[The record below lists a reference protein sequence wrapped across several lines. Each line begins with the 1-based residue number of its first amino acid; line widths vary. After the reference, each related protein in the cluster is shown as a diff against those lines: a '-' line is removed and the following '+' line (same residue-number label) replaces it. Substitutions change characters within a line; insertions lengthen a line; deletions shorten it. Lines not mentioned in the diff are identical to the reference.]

1 MAPRTRL
8 VSTLVSGWLL
18 LAASTAS
25 SGRGIQAPQ
34 PTPDAEL
41 FEAQVRPLLVNV
53 CFRCHT
59 DDEEGGLRLDSRE
72 NMLKGGEKGPAI
84 VPGDPEASLL
94 IKAVRHAP
102 GAPKMP
108 RKAQQLTDQQ
118 IDALAQW
125 IRIGAPWPAGSV
137 PAQTSVKVPDKAI
150 TAEQRAFWS
159 FQPMKKPMVPA
170 VSHGSWPK
178 SDIDRF
184 VLARLE
190 KDGLAPVRAADK
202 RTLIRRATLDLT
214 GLPPTYEEI
223 EAFEKDSS
231 AGAFAKVV
239 DRLLSSPQY
248 GERWGRYWLDV
259 ARYGEDDPRSL
270 DPEGRG
276 YAPYPNA
283 YLYRDWVV
291 KAFNDDLPYDLFIKA
306 QLAGDLLDERTRART
321 LPALGLL
328 GLGPWYYDNGSVE
341 ITHAD
346 ERHDRVDVVSRG
358 FLGLTVACARCHDH
372 KYDPILA
379 KDYYALAGVF
389 LNSPYHEYPLAP
401 KAVVDDYDA
410 QAKKI
415 EQKEKLLDKFL
426 ETESK
431 QLAETLAFSA
441 SSYMQSAWKVT
452 GEPKKEMARIA
463 NEDKLDFELFER
475 WIRFLA
481 KPPKFYPYLGDWQAM
496 IKQGGTAAQ
505 AKTLADKFQA
515 LILDVMFEKK
525 DIEEENEIIRNK
537 ALPGTK
543 QKKEANLPNEFVTND
558 DFCPG
563 CGLELKSLPAPKIQ
577 FWTDIFQ
584 RDLEEGYDPSY
595 AEYVRPGLLS
605 FRGWGVERFL
615 SGDRRTLVGNLRAD
629 IKAMKKALPPKYA
642 YVHGVQDVEK
652 PQNLQ
657 LAVRGNPMKLGD
669 EVPRH
674 FLTVLSPGAP
684 IPLTKGSGR
693 LELAD
698 IIANHPL
705 SSRVIVNRI
714 WKGHFG
720 TGIVDTP
727 SNFGAN
733 GEAPTDAALL
743 EYLASTFVENGR
755 SIKRLHRAI
764 MLSAVYRLSDETDA
778 AAAEKDS
785 GNRLYWR
792 ANRRRM
798 TAEQIRDSTLA
809 VSGAIDLKMGGP
821 SEELTPDFNRRT
833 VYGKVSRYKL
843 DQYLQLFD
851 FPAATISAEQRFT
864 TSVPLQRLFFMNSD
878 FMQQQGELLARRVAA
893 NEPDTRGRIR
903 KAYRLIFG
911 RLPTEAELATGV
923 EYLAQEPMRA
933 YEERKAEAAKAPA
946 PSAGNVAAAPGSVA
960 AGPGNVAAGLQ
971 PRGNGDKEGPSADD
985 DSPRRAM
992 TGDGMMGGVVP
1003 GAGAKAT
1010 AKLLPV
1016 TPMGRYIKVLLSSS
1030 EFLFVD

>member
-1 MAPRTRL
+1 MTYRTRL
-8 VSTLVSGWLL
+8 LGALIAVSLVL
-18 LAASTAS
+18 TATTGTMS
-25 SGRGIQAPQ
+25 AWRAIQTVPPGVVQPQ
-34 PTPDAEL
+34 TGPDAEL

-72 NMLKGGEKGPAI
+72 QMLKGGESGPAI
-84 VPGDPEASLL
+84 VPGDPDASLL

-102 GAPKMP
+102 GVPKMP
-108 RKAQQLTDQQ
+108 RKAQQLTDAQ
-118 IDALAQW
+118 IDALARW
-125 IRIGAPWPAGSV
+125 IRLGAPWPAAATTAGSV
-137 PAQTSVKVPDKAI
+137 ATKAPDKVI
-150 TAEQRAFWS
+150 TPEQRAFWS
-159 FQPMKKPMVPA
+159 FQPLHQPVVPA
-170 VSHGSWPK
+170 VSHGAWAK
-178 SDIDRF
+178 SEIDHF

-190 KDGLAPVRAADK
+190 KEGLAPVGPADK

-214 GLPPTYEEI
+214 GLPPTFEEI
-223 EAFEKDSS
+223 DAFEKDGASN
-231 AGAFAKVV
+231 AFAKVV
-239 DRLLSSPQY
+239 DRLLASPQY
-248 GERWGRYWLDV
+248 GERWGRVWLDV

-291 KAFNDDLPYDLFIKA
+291 KAFKDDLPYDQFVRA

-379 KDYYALAGVF
+379 KDYYGLAGVF
-389 LNSPYHEYPLAP
+389 LNAQYHEYPMAP
-401 KAVVDDYDA
+401 KAVVAEYDA
-410 QAKKI
+410 QAKKV
-415 EQKEKLLDKFL
+415 EQKEKLLAKFM
-426 ETESK
+426 ETESR

-452 GEPKKEMARIA
+452 GEPKKEMARVV
-463 NEDKLDFELFER
+463 NEDKLDYELFER
-475 WIRFLA
+475 WIRFLG
-481 KPPKFYPYLGDWQAM
+481 KPPKFYPYLTEWQAM

-505 AKTLADKFQA
+505 AKTLADTFQA
-515 LILDVMFEKK
+515 LLLDVMFEKK

-537 ALPGTK
+537 ALPGTT
-543 QKKEANLPNEFVTND
+543 KKKDANLPNEFVTND

-577 FWTDIFQ
+577 FWTDVFQ
-584 RDLEEGYDPSY
+584 RDLEEGYEPSI
-595 AEYVRPGLLS
+595 AEYVRPGLLA
-605 FRGWGVERFL
+605 FRGWGLERFL
-615 SGDRRTLVGNLRAD
+615 SGDRRKHIDDLRAD
-629 IKAMKKALPPKYA
+629 IKTMKKALPPKYA

-657 LAVRGNPMKLGD
+657 LAIRGNPMKLGE

-674 FLTVLSPGAP
+674 FLTVLSTGTPV
-684 IPLTKGSGR
+684 PLTKGSGR

-698 IIANHPL
+698 IIATHPL
-705 SSRVIVNRI
+705 SARVIVNRI

-733 GEAPTDAALL
+733 GEAPTNPALL
-743 EYLASTFVENGR
+743 EYLAATFVENGR
-755 SIKRLHRAI
+755 SIKKLHRAI
-764 MLSAVYRLSDETDA
+764 MLSAVYQLGDEARA
-778 AAAEKDS
+778 ANLEKDA

-809 VSGAIDLKMGGP
+809 VSGALDSQMGGP
-821 SEELTPDFNRRT
+821 SQELTPDFNRRT
-833 VYGKVSRYKL
+833 IYGKVSRYKL

-851 FPAATISAEQRFT
+851 FPAATISAEQRFS

-878 FMQQQGELLARRVAA
+878 FIQQQGELLARRVAR
-893 NEPDTRGRIR
+893 EPDVRGRIR
-903 KAYRLIFG
+903 KAYRLILG
-911 RLPTEAELATGV
+911 RVPTDAELQAGV
-923 EYLAQEPMRA
+923 AYLEKEPLRA
-933 YEERKAEAAKAPA
+933 YEERKAAAAKAPA
-946 PSAGNVAAAPGSVA
+946 AAMTEPAKTG
-960 AGPGNVAAGLQ
+960 
-971 PRGNGDKEGPSADD
+971 SADD
-985 DSPRRAM
+985 DQSPRAM
-992 TGDGMMGGVVP
+992 TGDGMMGGVIP
-1003 GAGAKAT
+1003 GAGAGKA

-1016 TPMGRYIKVLLSSS
+1016 TPMGRYMKVLLSSS
-1030 EFLFVD
+1030 EFLFID